1 MILLRL
7 LCVTCFVLLIV
18 ISVGTIISLNHSQ
31 KNLLT
36 KKNANSEMYESIYKI
51 DPTGSA
57 IFYVA
62 GIVTSFANMMGS
74 FMMIYS
80 TISKKRRN
88 SEVLTPS
95 KRFPLYMAIMD
106 FGTSIVT
113 LPNLFYPME
122 KDYLMIENWCTSLG
136 FITSLFIVMNMM
148 LMASLALITYLRIC
162 KRYVMNLGKN
172 DWILFLLILFPTL
185 TISLVTW
192 YLNGFGPD
200 TFW

>member
-1 MILLRL
+1 MMLLKL
-7 LCVTCFVLLIV
+7 LCITFFSLMIV
-18 ISVGTIISLNHSQ
+18 ISEGAIISLNHSRLIKRIPQ
-31 KNLLT
+31 ISD
-36 KKNANSEMYESIYKI
+36 SEMYESIYKI

-62 GIVTSFANMMGS
+62 GIITSFANMMGS
-74 FMMIYS
+74 FIVIYS
-80 TISKKRRN
+80 TIKYK
-88 SEVLTPS
+88 SETLTPS

-113 LPNLFYPME
+113 LPNLFFPMQ
-122 KDYLMIENWCTSLG
+122 KDYLMIGNWCTSFG

-172 DWILFLLILFPTL
+172 DWILFSLILFPTL
-185 TISLVTW
+185 TISFATW
-192 YLNGFGPD
+192 YLNGFGHD